1 MIKIHGKFS
10 KNILRMKDREF
21 YIFYQEGESSYDD
34 IIKVNTIMKTEG
46 LIPEEYLVLMQHYYV
61 LATNFSIQMVIY
73 IWLMIYIMISFK
85 KLRSI
90 RYVRRI

>member
-1 MIKIHGKFS
+1 MIKIYGKFS

-46 LIPEEYLVLMQHYYV
+46 LIPEKYLVLKQHYYV
-61 LATNFSIQMVIY
+61 LAMNFSIQMVIY
-73 IWLMIYIMISFK
+73 IWSMIYIEKSALKIIMYIT
-85 KLRSI
+85 
-90 RYVRRI
+90 

>member
-46 LIPEEYLVLMQHYYV
+46 LIPEKYLVL
-61 LATNFSIQMVIY
+61 
-73 IWLMIYIMISFK
+73 K
-85 KLRSI
+85 
-90 RYVRRI
+90 

>member
-1 MIKIHGKFS
+1 MIKIYGKFS

-21 YIFYQEGESSYDD
+21 YVFYQEGESSYDD

-61 LATNFSIQMVIY
+61 LAMNFSIQMVICIEENILKIKEY
-73 IWLMIYIMISFK
+73 KIC
-85 KLRSI
+85 
-90 RYVRRI
+90 

>member
-1 MIKIHGKFS
+1 MIKIYGKFS

-21 YIFYQEGESSYDD
+21 YVFYQEGESSYDD

-61 LATNFSIQMVIY
+61 LAMNFSIQMVIC
-73 IWLMIYIMISFK
+73 IEENILKIK
-85 KLRSI
+85 EK
-90 RYVRRI
+90 

>member
-34 IIKVNTIMKTEG
+34 IIKVNIIMKTEG
-46 LIPEEYLVLMQHYYV
+46 LIPEKYLVLKQHYYV
-61 LATNFSIQMVIY
+61 LAMNFSIQMVIY
-73 IWLMIYIMISFK
+73 I
-85 KLRSI
+85 
-90 RYVRRI
+90 